1 MRNCSKMLIKAEDK
15 IRDWKEL
22 ANADRDTR
30 RQARQNM
37 QTKAEEAM
45 RDQTWIPSDVLREI
59 ENRDRNRRPNGSRF
73 DRR

>member
-1 MRNCSKMLIKAEDK
+1 MRDCSKMLIKAEDK

-59 ENRDRNRRPNGSRF
+59 ENRDRNRRPNGPRF